1 MIWIRRSLSAALSCL
16 AAILTATATS
26 GQIRAD
32 TMGSG
37 IAWRLVPESG
47 ISRVSGRVVTVTGD
61 PLPSAMVAIG
71 TDRLGVLT
79 DSVGAFEVRIPGP
92 GDWRI
97 EATLIGYRTALD
109 SLRIPPGFSAFVIAV
124 LPEFKVPLCELRFF
138 GAGYRLDDLNIKVVD
153 AVTGE
158 VPAGEAM
165 LRLEHGDSVWERTFM
180 LGAPPA
186 TSGIIGLGR
195 RITSFGSHDI
205 EVLVPG
211 YMPWRLEDVELWLI
225 DDGCDRMLTNNVH
238 DARLV
243 RSRSNR
249 SP

>member
-1 MIWIRRSLSAALSCL
+1 MISIRSSVSAACL
-16 AAILTATATS
+16 AAILTATAAS

-47 ISRVSGRVVTVTGD
+47 ISRVWGRVVTATGD
-61 PLPSAMVAIG
+61 PLRSAMVAIG
-71 TDRLGVLT
+71 TGRRVALT

-97 EATLIGYRTALD
+97 EATLIGYSSALA

-124 LPEFKVPLCELRFF
+124 LPEFKIPLCEWHFF
-138 GAGYRLDDLNIKVVD
+138 GTAYRPDDLSIKVVD
-153 AVTGE
+153 GVTGE
-158 VPAGEAM
+158 VPAGEAT
-165 LRLEHGDSVWERTFM
+165 LRLEHGDSVWESTLT

-205 EVLVPG
+205 EIRVPG

-225 DDGCDRMLTNNVH
+225 DDGCDPMLTNNVH

-243 RSRSNR
+243 RK
-249 SP
+249 PQ